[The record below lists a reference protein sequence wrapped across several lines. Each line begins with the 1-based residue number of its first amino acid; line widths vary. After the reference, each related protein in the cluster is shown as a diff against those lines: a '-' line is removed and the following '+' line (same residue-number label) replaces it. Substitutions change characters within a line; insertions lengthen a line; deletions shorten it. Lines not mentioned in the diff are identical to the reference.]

1 MKVIGLI
8 GGLSWESTLEYYRT
22 INETIREKLGGLHSA
37 RCIIYSFDFA
47 EIATLQHQAEW
58 DETLK
63 HMIRAGQSLRKAG
76 ADLIVICSNTMHKQA
91 EEIEAETGIP
101 LLHIADPT
109 GELIA
114 AQGMARVGLLGT
126 RFTME
131 GDFYKGRLVQ
141 KYGIDVVIPT
151 ERQRQTVHDIIYDEL
166 CRGEV
171 RLLSKQF
178 FKKVIEDL
186 VARGAQGIILGCTE
200 IPMLVKQEDSPVP
213 LFDTTMIHAKSAV
226 EYALNE

>member
-1 MKVIGLI
+1 
-8 GGLSWESTLEYYRT
+8 
-22 INETIREKLGGLHSA
+22 
-37 RCIIYSFDFA
+37 
-47 EIATLQHQAEW
+47 
-58 DETLK
+58 
-63 HMIRAGQSLRKAG
+63 
-76 ADLIVICSNTMHKQA
+76 
-91 EEIEAETGIP
+91 
-101 LLHIADPT
+101 
-109 GELIA
+109 
-114 AQGMARVGLLGT
+114 MARVGLLGT